1 MGRSSRLFDPE
12 EDNLLKVA
20 RAVQIMDT
28 MDSMDRRDQQTEM
41 QLKGLALE
49 QERNDLSKIAAQRQQ
64 DQDRLEIQNKT
75 RAENA
80 LKESTLKVAEIDV
93 STPEGEK
100 ELGKWMSYAR
110 ANGVDDNSMRTTFG
124 HKLNELG
131 VIKEAKIR
139 EDAEALGSEGLSLF
153 ESFREMG
160 VSSNRARDLASQSS
174 QARQTLAA
182 WQKYAEEKGV
192 PLMLDENDYAS
203 IKKRVGSDPKVQIAD
218 GSFDPRPAYYDLEA
232 VNQVIAK
239 KLTPELA
246 RMVKQDTEATARKA
260 QLETAQIGKT
270 NAEAKEAEANA
281 VKATVEAG
289 YYKNVGTPG
298 AASPGR
304 TPSPASTLFTN

>member
-1 MGRSSRLFDPE
+1 MASPIDYTGNDRLLNAMRYRE
-12 EDNLLKVA
+12 SVENRIH
-20 RAVQIMDT
+20 RAE
-28 MDSMDRRDQQTEM
+28 QTEI
-41 QLKGLALE
+41 QWNGLMLE
-49 QERNDLSKIAAQRQQ
+49 QERNELGKIEAQRRQ

-192 PLMLDENDYAS
+192 PLVLDENDYAS

-246 RMVKQDTEATARKA
+246 KMVKQETDAAARKA
-260 QLETAQIGKT
+260 RED
-270 NAEAKEAEANA
+270 EANISLKLSQGKEAEANA
-281 VKATVEAG
+281 VKATFEAG
-289 YYKNVGTPG
+289 VYNKAGTPG
-298 AASPGR
+298 AASPER
-304 TPSPASTLFTN
+304 TPSPASTLFP